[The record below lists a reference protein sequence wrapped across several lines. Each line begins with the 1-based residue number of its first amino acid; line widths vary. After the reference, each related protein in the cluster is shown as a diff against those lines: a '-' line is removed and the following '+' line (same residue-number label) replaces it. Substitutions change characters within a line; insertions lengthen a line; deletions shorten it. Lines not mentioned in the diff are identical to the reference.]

1 MSLYHIADKLNH
13 LSNRRYS
20 KGRHDIPKIL
30 ANYYRYTLSF
40 PVPVTRGKN
49 YSLVNYLRQRVE
61 TFQNLPPLTWA
72 PQAMPAE
79 RVRNQWWVDP
89 RVEFGIQNRRE
100 RI

>member
-13 LSNRRYS
+13 LSDRRYS

-30 ANYYRYTLSF
+30 ANYYRYTFSSSIPRNWIL
-40 PVPVTRGKN
+40 TN
-49 YSLVNYLRQRVE
+49 YVRQRLQ
-61 TFQNLPPLTWA
+61 TFRNFLPSEWV

-89 RVEFGIQNRRE
+89 RVEFAIQNRRE
-100 RI
+100 RR

>member
-13 LSNRRYS
+13 LSDRRYS

-30 ANYYRYTLSF
+30 ANYYRFTLSLSI
-40 PVPVTRGKN
+40 PRNWILTN
-49 YSLVNYLRQRVE
+49 YVRQRLQ
-61 TFQNLPPLTWA
+61 TFRNFLPSEWV